1 MCEACAESF
10 STQIRS
16 TVCMFTLPKKQMAPI
31 RISHRFGSYRSLRKG
46 TASACLFTFTAD
58 AQLLCSEVRDCSEKT
73 YESHIGFNNSIGQ
86 LEKKPLKSSA
96 PIKTSSTESLK
107 EVQLST
113 GNDLWRH
120 RLFDPPQFP
129 GVQHLNPHAA
139 PA

>member
-1 MCEACAESF
+1 MCREF
-10 STQIRS
+10 LYTNQVYGLHVHI
-16 TVCMFTLPKKQMAPI
+16 TKKANGTHQNLT
-31 RISHRFGSYRSLRKG
+31 HRFGSYRSLRKG